1 MISTDESPINP
12 DWRLPKLR
20 VDVDGAW
27 YDDDVEITHHGV
39 LANLRAN
46 LRRDGQG
53 YFIQTR
59 VRIPVTVDD
68 VPWVV
73 TRIERRGDRLH
84 AILNDGTETA
94 IDPATLRIGPGDV
107 PYCAVKDGAFEARL
121 SRAAT
126 FQLLALAEYDERT
139 ERGALRLGGRQYEL
153 SSRILPTARHPRS
166 TPTSPH
172 PLQ

>member
-1 MISTDESPINP
+1 MSAGELPIDP
-12 DWRLPKLR
+12 SWTLPKLR
-20 VDVDGAW
+20 VDVDGNW
-27 YDDDVEITHHGV
+27 YDDDVEITHPGV
-39 LANLRAN
+39 RAN
-46 LRRDGQG
+46 LRGNLRRDAEG

-94 IDPATLRIGPGDV
+94 VDPATLRIGPADV

-126 FQLLALAEYDERT
+126 FQLLALGEYDEGT
-139 ERGALRLGGRQYEL
+139 DRGALRLGGRRYEL
-153 SSRILPTARHPRS
+153 KRPA
-166 TPTSPH
+166 
-172 PLQ
+172 